1 MNRDETKQ
9 KQRVVTVDSASRV
22 APWGQYRWYARLR
35 LQGRWLERAGF
46 SAGTRVTVAVAEG
59 RLVISRAEG

>member
-1 MNRDETKQ
+1 MNGGQNKHKQ
-9 KQRVVTVDSASRV
+9 HVITVDSASRL
-22 APWGQYRWYARLR
+22 APWGQYRWYSRLR

-46 SAGTRVTVAVAEG
+46 SAGTRVSVAVADG

>member
-1 MNRDETKQ
+1 MNSRERKHR
-9 KQRVVTVDSASRV
+9 QRVVTVDSASRV
-22 APWGQYRWYARLR
+22 APWGQYRLYARMR

-46 SAGTRVTVAVAEG
+46 SAGTRVTVAVADG